1 MLKYVYKKKQ
11 FVFPGVYRFLFDINE
26 LFFLL
31 QENGIAGAKLLREN
45 HSEDFVL
52 EKNNF
57 NCDSVKIEEQEE
69 YTSPIKELFK
79 TDGTTF

>member
-1 MLKYVYKKKQ
+1 MCTKKNN
-11 FVFPGVYRFLFDINE
+11 LFSLASIDFYLILTNC
-26 LFFLL
+26 FFLL
-31 QENGIAGAKLLREN
+31 QENGIAGARLLREN